1 LIRWVNYQLLQ
12 AGSSRRIKN
21 FTEDI
26 KDSEAYTIV
35 LQQIDPNKRC
45 DSSPLNESDLEQ
57 RAEKMLQQADKIDCR
72 KFVKP
77 RDIIKGNQKLN
88 LAFTANLFNNYPALN
103 PVNKEEYDFAE
114 LLDFDQEGTR
124 EEKVFRLWMQSLGF
138 EVNNLFED
146 LRDGVL
152 LIKLIDKVQPGI
164 VDWKQVAQAP
174 KNKFQAIQNTN
185 YVVKLADQLKLSTVN
200 VGGVDIYEKNKKLI
214 LGIVWQLMRLSL
226 VHTLKELGKGKQITD
241 NDILQAANTKVGTDK
256 IHSFQDSSLKTGVFL
271 VKLCKAI
278 SDRSVNMDLLTPGE
292 TDEDAEQNA
301 KYAIS
306 VARKIGAPVF
316 LLWQDIVEVK
326 PKMILSFIASLLAQ
340 EVKSH

>member
-1 LIRWVNYQLLQ
+1 MKN

-35 LQQIDPNKRC
+35 LNQIDPNKRC
-45 DSSPLNESDLEQ
+45 DLTPMNESDLTTRADKMLNQ
-57 RAEKMLQQADKIDCR
+57 AEKLDCR

-77 RDIIKGNQKLN
+77 RDVVKGNQKLN
-88 LAFTANLFNNYPALN
+88 LAFTANLFNNYPALE
-103 PVNKEEYDFAE
+103 PVNKDDYDFAE
-114 LLDFDQEGTR
+114 LLDFDSEGTR

-152 LIKLIDKVQPGI
+152 LIKLIDKVNPGI
-164 VDWKQVAQAP
+164 VDWKQVAQTP
-174 KNKFQAIQNTN
+174 KNKFQAVQNTN

-226 VHTLKELGKGKQITD
+226 INTLKELGKGKTVTD
-241 NDILQAANTKVGTDK
+241 NDILAAANTKVGEK
-256 IHSFQDSSLKTGVFL
+256 INSFQDPSLKTGVYL
-271 VKLCKAI
+271 VKLCKAV
-278 SDRSVNMDLLTPGE
+278 SERSVNMDLLTPGE

-316 LLWQDIVEVK
+316 LLWEDIVEVK
-326 PKMILSFIASLLAQ
+326 PKMILSFVASLLN
-340 EVKSH
+340 VDNK